1 MEHRSTI
8 PEDRPL
14 SAQELALVRWL
25 LDHGAPSART
35 YLGEIETLRVVSRCG
50 CGCASVDFV
59 NAPPAGL
66 DVLSDYKWQDEQ
78 GRLFGAFAFA
88 KAGKLAGIEVW
99 SIDGRAT
106 PSSLPDPSDL
116 APIK

>member
-14 SAQELALVRWL
+14 SAQELALVLWL
-25 LDHGAPSART
+25 LDHGTPSART

-59 NAPPAGL
+59 NATPAGL

-106 PSSLPDPSDL
+106 PSSLPNPSDL
-116 APIK
+116 APTK

>member
-1 MEHRSTI
+1 MEHRSAI
-8 PEDRPL
+8 PDDRPL

-25 LDHGAPSART
+25 LDNGTPSART

-59 NAPPAGL
+59 NTPAAGV

-106 PSSLPDPSDL
+106 PSRSRTPQT
-116 APIK
+116 